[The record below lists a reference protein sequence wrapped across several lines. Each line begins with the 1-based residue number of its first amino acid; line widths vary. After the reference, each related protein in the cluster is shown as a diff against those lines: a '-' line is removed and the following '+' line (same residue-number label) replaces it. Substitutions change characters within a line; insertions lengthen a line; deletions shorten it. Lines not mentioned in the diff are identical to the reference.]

1 MYLVSIMY
9 HSWLVQISQNTPT
22 LTKKSD
28 STTNTCGSY
37 SNYSAL
43 EAVFAARVSNL
54 NTTTS
59 KSKYMYSIVLT
70 LKKGSIKH

>member
-22 LTKKSD
+22 LTKNLSD
-28 STTNTCGSY
+28 STTNTWTFGS

-43 EAVFAARVSNL
+43 EAVFAA
-54 NTTTS
+54 
-59 KSKYMYSIVLT
+59 KYMYSIVLT
-70 LKKGSIKH
+70 LKKRSIKH